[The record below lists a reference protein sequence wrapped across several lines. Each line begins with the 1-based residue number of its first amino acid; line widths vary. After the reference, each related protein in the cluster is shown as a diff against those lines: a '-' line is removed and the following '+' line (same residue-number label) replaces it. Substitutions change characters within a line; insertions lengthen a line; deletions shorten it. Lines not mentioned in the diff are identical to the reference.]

1 MIKRWVVIMIFGSVW
16 ISGCV
21 SAGLFS
27 RGENAVYSFWN
38 NSDEVIEKVET
49 VGIYQEGKIKYLDS
63 ASSSEPLRRY
73 VPPGQPIHGFGGGH
87 QMMADTGHKVP
98 EEMEV
103 RWRKMS
109 APGAK
114 PYTGERMGPFRIIVR
129 SRIPQQ
135 ALQLAG
141 RDGYSLAIY
150 PSAGKEPILLCW
162 ALADTG
168 TKSDYRGGRIIMAG
182 GQCNPEDVAWR
193 SDIDWRKPGT
203 WFPEK
208 TGQERDAR

>member
-1 MIKRWVVIMIFGSVW
+1 MIKQWVAIMVFGSAW
-16 ISGCV
+16 LSGCV

-27 RGENAVYSFWN
+27 QGENAVYAFWN
-38 NSDEVIEKVET
+38 NSDEEIEKAGT
-49 VGIYQEGKIKYLDS
+49 VGIYQDGKIKYLDS
-63 ASSSEPLRRY
+63 QSSSKPLRRY

-87 QMMADTGHKVP
+87 QMLADTGHKVP

-103 RWRKMS
+103 KWRKLP

-114 PYTGERMGPFRIIVR
+114 PYTGERMGPFRIKVR

-135 ALQLAG
+135 ALQLAR

-168 TKSDYRGGRIIMAG
+168 AKSDHRGLRIIMAG
-182 GQCNPEDVAWR
+182 GQCKPEDVAWR
-193 SDIDWRKPGT
+193 SDIDWRKPGV
-203 WFPEK
+203 WFPEPIPAD
-208 TGQERDAR
+208 QETK